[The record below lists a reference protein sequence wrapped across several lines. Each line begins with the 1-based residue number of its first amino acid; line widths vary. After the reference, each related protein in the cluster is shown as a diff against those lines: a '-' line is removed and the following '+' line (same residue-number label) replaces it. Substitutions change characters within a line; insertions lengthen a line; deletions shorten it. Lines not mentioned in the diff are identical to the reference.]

1 MTYGLFIENAS
12 GDVVFDSQDDL
23 GHYYVSASGTVSSGA
38 DVPTGLVMARPSG
51 TFTGSDRVISLQ
63 QAGSGYT
70 ASSAPRFYTN
80 SGTIDYIVL
89 SGMAGNIPLAT
100 SGYGIEAYNSS
111 GPGTGNVTFSTGA
124 GLGMFSISNIGTFGF
139 GSSSSGVEQYDLP
152 SGVNPD
158 NVYVMLNN
166 SYSMTFYADTYQL
179 GGGSVTMKVNSNYEF
194 NFNTDPKTIGVRAFT
209 DLIVTVSG
217 EYISRL
223 PWALGGSGTNFMYGH
238 KRG

>member
-1 MTYGLFIENAS
+1 MTYGLYIENAS

-23 GHYYVSASGTVSSGA
+23 GHYYVSASGNVSSGA
-38 DVPTGLVMARPSG
+38 SVPTGLVLARPAG

-63 QAGSGYT
+63 QAGTGYT

-89 SGMAGNIPLAT
+89 TGMPGNIPLAT

-124 GLGMFSISNIGTFGF
+124 GLGMFSILNIGSFGF
-139 GSSSSGVEQYDLP
+139 GTASGGITQYDVP
-152 SGVNPD
+152 SGVSAD
-158 NVYVMLNN
+158 NIYVMLNN
-166 SYSMTFYADTYQL
+166 SYLVNFYADFYQL
-179 GGGSVTMKVNSNYEF
+179 GGGAVNLIVNSNYEF

-209 DLIVTVSG
+209 DMYDAVSG
-217 EYISRL
+217 TYMNRL
-223 PWALGGSGTNFMYGH
+223 SWPLGGSGTDFMYGY

>member
-1 MTYGLFIENAS
+1 M
-12 GDVVFDSQDDL
+12 VFDSQDDL

-111 GPGTGNVTFSTGA
+111 CLLYTS
-124 GLGMFSISNIGTFGF
+124 
-139 GSSSSGVEQYDLP
+139 P
-152 SGVNPD
+152 SPRD
-158 NVYVMLNN
+158 
-166 SYSMTFYADTYQL
+166 
-179 GGGSVTMKVNSNYEF
+179 
-194 NFNTDPKTIGVRAFT
+194 
-209 DLIVTVSG
+209 
-217 EYISRL
+217 
-223 PWALGGSGTNFMYGH
+223 
-238 KRG
+238 